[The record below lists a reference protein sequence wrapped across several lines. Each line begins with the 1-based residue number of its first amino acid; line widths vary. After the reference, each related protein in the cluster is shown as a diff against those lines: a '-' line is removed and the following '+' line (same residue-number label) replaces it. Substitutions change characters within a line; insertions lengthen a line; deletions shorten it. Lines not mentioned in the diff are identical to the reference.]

1 MKNGICAAHRSPL
14 TAHRSPLTA
23 HRSST
28 WLTLVRQAASPLRW
42 NVTNKASLFSALL
55 VLLLFSAFTTKGIS
69 QACPCTTNCLNYTEY
84 LTFTPG
90 TYDFGYNYNSN
101 CASASSFLWN
111 FGDGSTSTDEYPSH
125 TYQSQ
130 GTYNVHLQITDVNGC
145 CSEYTIVIV
154 YGTVPPSN
162 VLCEP
167 LCSGFVI
174 DQGFE
179 IFTDPDCDDPNFLSQ
194 FANNCITNWYPANG
208 TADVL
213 HTSNSEPGY
222 EGSHYVR
229 FVENEAVFTPFNIRK
244 YRKYRLDLAAKFYS
258 GPNNISGTLGVYAA
272 SGITPNPT
280 NTGTPLYNSNLNTEW
295 PKIGEMNLTGTS
307 TWMTDCF
314 EFELAA
320 EQNEY
325 SALLFHPYISNMFS
339 YGKEIR
345 MDKVRFTC
353 ELKIM
358 RDIQAEYV
366 SGGLFNFTPIL
377 NYQDVTGRIEY
388 SWNFGDGQT
397 ADNQSNPSHTYT
409 TAGVYNVCVTATDE
423 DGCCE
428 TFCKEIRFDDGSCI
442 LEPGFTFID
451 ASSPEGGNIT
461 SFINGNTVQD
471 VKWQVKGNLVIN
483 TNITFINAELKMD
496 DGASITV
503 NPGSRLQITANSYF
517 HGCKTMW
524 KGIFFTGEGMYDI
537 KNSTINDA
545 ETAINIK
552 GMATVHLI
560 GNTFDKNWI
569 SIDAFQSVY
578 PIGYFADNT
587 FDCTSTLLP
596 AYTGQLLTNHG
607 AVSYCG
613 ARGSNVGFFD
623 LKLDYPS
630 NGPDQS
636 PNTFQNIRNGI
647 IVFSSTANRCDGNQF
662 INIIPFTSGDYTFSD
677 QYSLTSQFKNNML
690 FKGHK
695 GINITQPRRT
705 FIMTGNDIS
714 DYNYKFNNV
723 LGEIC
728 NIYSPIN
735 AFINISNN
743 PNTSNSHL
751 GYTISNGTAT
761 NILFKNNTLSNLK
774 TGFYTHDLMA
784 RSIKSENNNITISS
798 SEVVNPDAA
807 ISYYNSNGGDAYN
820 NIIYLNGN
828 SGQFLTGISNVFSGF
843 GVVNENHI
851 YDLNPNNPSI
861 GVNVRASSGVEFYC
875 NKIYDTEFG
884 ISFNNPCPKTVLET
898 TELNNV
904 KSYSLSLDNTEISPQ
919 PYNGNTFSSGLGNQS
934 KAFLKLGSNNILE
947 NQFKVNTN
955 DNPILGTL
963 IPDIIITD
971 PLNLE
976 WFIGD
981 DEQNNDKCEQELLSE
996 SNIKILS
1003 LEKIALGQVLN
1014 NEYYFQ
1020 NKWTSQFQLYQL
1032 LDHDPSIL
1040 DSSLVLQNFYFTNS
1054 EVKQYYDLYKAIY
1067 NLNSV
1072 SVNSENEID
1081 SLISDFENNTIR
1093 LENLIESIYV
1103 TENTQLADSSMQIKS
1118 IIEDY
1123 QYQIENIYDSINSIN
1138 TLSANALAAD
1148 LNALSENEVFCT
1160 QFKTLLMAK
1169 IDLFRYGNDFVK
1181 TTYVDSLT
1189 EIAELCEF
1197 EYGIPVYLAQSLCEI
1212 LNLNY
1217 EKIIDPCQSSRISKS
1232 IDNIKSVDIK
1242 LNPNPVVDKM
1252 FISGKSAIKNVSIL
1266 DISGKE
1272 LRSIYFSISN
1282 ESIEVDC
1289 TSFGPGSYYI
1299 HILDA
1304 EGNIAVAKFIKI

>member
-1 MKNGICAAHRSPL
+1 
-14 TAHRSPLTA
+14 
-23 HRSST
+23 
-28 WLTLVRQAASPLRW
+28 
-42 NVTNKASLFSALL
+42 
-55 VLLLFSAFTTKGIS
+55 
-69 QACPCTTNCLNYTEY
+69 

-145 CSEYTIVIV
+145 CSEDTIVIV

-358 RDIQAEYV
+358 RDIKAEYV

-630 NGPDQS
+630 NGPDLS

-647 IVFSSTANRCDGNQF
+647 KVFSSTANRCDGNQF
-662 INIIPFTSGDYTFSD
+662 INIIPFASGDYTFSD
-677 QYSLTSQFKNNML
+677 QYSLSSQFKNNML
-690 FKGHK
+690 FRGHK
-695 GINITQPRRT
+695 GINITQPRKT

-728 NIYSPIN
+728 NINSSMN

-743 PNTSNSHL
+743 PNSSNSHL
-751 GYTISNGTAT
+751 GFRIASGSAT
-761 NILFKNNTLSNLK
+761 NVYFKNNSIRDVITGIIVDNIESKSVKIENNYITLQHSEPTVGSVAIGNYLSTGADIYNNNLVLLPNQSQEMHGIEKVVSNFGVINDNIIHDQRNQNTYGIRIGSCAGVQLYCNQILNTNSGINFSNPCPETTLKTSLLENIRDFGLRLSNTSISPQTYNGNIFTSNNGTQTKALLDL
-774 TGFYTHDLMA
+774 FNSNYTA
-784 RSIKSENNNITISS
+784 EESRII
-798 SEVVNPDAA
+798 
-807 ISYYNSNGGDAYN
+807 YNSNDPSPLG
-820 NIIYLNGN
+820 
-828 SGQFLTGISNVFSGF
+828 FLVPEYIWV
-843 GVVNENHI
+843 
-851 YDLNPNNPSI
+851 
-861 GVNVRASSGVEFYC
+861 
-875 NKIYDTEFG
+875 
-884 ISFNNPCPKTVLET
+884 
-898 TELNNV
+898 
-904 KSYSLSLDNTEISPQ
+904 
-919 PYNGNTFSSGLGNQS
+919 
-934 KAFLKLGSNNILE
+934 
-947 NQFKVNTN
+947 
-955 DNPILGTL
+955 NPINTPWFLDDDAFDNDDCVQG
-963 IPDIIITD
+963 II
-971 PLNLE
+971 
-976 WFIGD
+976 
-981 DEQNNDKCEQELLSE
+981 EQIDHNAS
-996 SNIKILS
+996 ILDS
-1003 LEKIALGQVLN
+1003 IATGKVLN
-1014 NEYYFQ
+1014 NQFYLQ
-1020 NKWTSQFQLYQL
+1020 NKWTSQFLLYQMIERKMSL
-1032 LDHDPSIL
+1032 L
-1040 DSSLVLQNFYFTNS
+1040 DSSVILQNFYYLDSGIKEYFETFSDITSLNKLDS
-1054 EVKQYYDLYKAIY
+1054 LVQNQVDHESNLFDTSANQLDRLIIRLTDYDL
-1067 NLNSV
+1067 
-1072 SVNSENEID
+1072 
-1081 SLISDFENNTIR
+1081 NN
-1093 LENLIESIYV
+1093 V
-1103 TENTQLADSSMQIKS
+1103 KDS
-1118 IIEDY
+1118 IIELK
-1123 QYQIENIYDSINSIN
+1123 NILLNHHNIISEKYDSIEVAKRN
-1138 TLSANALAAD
+1138 TAD
-1148 LNALSENEVFCT
+1148 QLYNQVDELYEYESFCLQYKQVF
-1160 QFKTLLMAK
+1160 KAK
-1169 IDLFRYGNDFVK
+1169 IDFFRYGK
-1181 TTYVDSLT
+1181 EYTKLHHGLILK
-1189 EIAELCEF
+1189 EIAEMCEF
-1197 EYGIPVYLAQSLCEI
+1197 EVGIPVSLAQSLCENI
-1212 LNLNY
+1212 NLYY
-1217 EKIIDPCQSSRISKS
+1217 EKNNNLCQSNRLSKDEANF
-1232 IDNIKSVDIK
+1232 IHGV
-1242 LNPNPVVDKM
+1242 LQLQPNPVTDKLLIVANKPFNAVTIVD
-1252 FISGKSAIKNVSIL
+1252 IT
-1266 DISGKE
+1266 GKE
-1272 LRSIYFSISN
+1272 VRGVLNDLPNYRV
-1282 ESIEVDC
+1282 EVDC
-1289 TSFGPGSYYI
+1289 SSLRAGSYFIYTTNSKGQK
-1299 HILDA
+1299 
-1304 EGNIAVAKFIKI
+1304 EVAKFIKL